1 LKKVLGL
8 SEEFSAIYS
17 VTKNEQ
23 LSDMFVGSKTYYIAV
38 YIIPNSHEMTHSNPR
53 RPEKY
58 DLLGLWLAILTGV
71 ADQSQAEQIMAH
83 YPHSE
88 VGPPVICPQQPFIK
102 IYHNRAI
109 WPFVTAYSLRAAKL
123 AHNDSVVTHNVMSLI
138 NGAAM
143 NLSNM
148 ENFEFTTLSNYHAD
162 GDYSGPEINSQRQ
175 LWSVAGY
182 MSMVLDI
189 VFGLETS
196 DSGIRFKPFITKD
209 LRTNL

>member
-88 VGPPVICPQQPFIK
+88 REYPGPIPI
-102 IYHNRAI
+102 R
-109 WPFVTAYSLRAAKL
+109 
-123 AHNDSVVTHNVMSLI
+123 LI
-138 NGAAM
+138 MPIGHIAM
-143 NLSNM
+143 
-148 ENFEFTTLSNYHAD
+148 
-162 GDYSGPEINSQRQ
+162 P
-175 LWSVAGY
+175 
-182 MSMVLDI
+182 
-189 VFGLETS
+189 
-196 DSGIRFKPFITKD
+196 
-209 LRTNL
+209 